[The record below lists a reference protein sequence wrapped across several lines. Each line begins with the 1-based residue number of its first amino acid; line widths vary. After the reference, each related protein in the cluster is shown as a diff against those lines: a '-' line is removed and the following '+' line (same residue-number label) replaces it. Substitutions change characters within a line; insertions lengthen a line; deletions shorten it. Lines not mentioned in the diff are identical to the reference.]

1 MRIIS
6 YIVSGAFTIS
16 ALALISGCKDS
27 EVFDDGFRTTMVKPS
42 DVKLDKVAYWPG
54 DPVSCSFTL
63 ENETNYPIDIREVKV
78 VIQNLD
84 DGGCVL
90 TEKSVASNLQIEPG
104 KSTAIDA
111 GVLYTLSETL
121 KPSSFCSVKFLLD
134 FEDGIANVID
144 GAYFRAI
151 NNQSLLTYDIQK
163 SDYQGL
169 SVYRQIGDMS
179 AGFGVL
185 KTMVAFDQG
194 IAATMEEAPQGGTYP
209 VAPTPEFLQRS
220 VRKTV
225 ELYNSEIGAS
235 TKIKRVVIGT
245 GIASVSYF
253 ATMMGAAYLPIH
265 YLVSAN
271 SASEIQAI
279 LDYSNQNGYSSY
291 ATLGYD
297 GSMPDV
303 GVAWIKLLDL
313 PEEYKQ
319 FITDHQVEEV
329 YIYGVGQEGHGESY
343 SRKVMTQDTP
353 SEEYAPG
360 SLYILYTNFG
370 SDADIDA
377 LKHRLYD
384 YNQLKLGE
392 GQYISDWESG
402 IVDDQIT
409 NISGSAQ
416 ATANV
421 KAYTIETDDMM
432 ALYNISSYLMLQY
445 IKKNQSKLQAPFVN
459 GIIFNEYLTNH
470 PQYEA
475 YVGYVPLLYWQFNP
489 ASSTIDRIDSYLK
502 PATANYFPD
511 VADNL
516 YAGSF
521 YLNANM
527 RRYEFYDG
535 LKAKG
540 ANAENIIIRQSL
552 DKWNPADDG
561 ETEEYLGHINNKI
574 GSAEEFAY
582 DIIER
587 IGVQNY
593 RDAVKSMEYLTL
605 EELRTI
611 CTQVGNMRLIEH

>member
-6 YIVSGAFTIS
+6 YIVSSILLTSVCTLMG
-16 ALALISGCKDS
+16 GCKDS
-27 EVFDDGFRTTMVKPS
+27 ESLDDGFHTTMAKAS
-42 DVKLDKVAYWPG
+42 DVKLNKVAYWPG
-54 DPVSCSFTL
+54 ESVSCSFTL
-63 ENETNYPIDIREVKV
+63 KNETNYPVDIREVKV
-78 VIQNLD
+78 IIQNLD
-84 DGGCVL
+84 DDGCIL
-90 TEKSVASNLQIEPG
+90 AEKSVASQVKIEPG
-104 KSTAIDA
+104 GSIPVDA
-111 GVLYTLSETL
+111 GVLYTLPDGL

-134 FEDGIANVID
+134 FEDGISTAVD
-144 GAYFRAI
+144 GTYFRAI
-151 NNQSLLTYDIQK
+151 NEQSLLTYDIQK
-163 SDYQGL
+163 LDYQGL
-169 SVYRQIGDMS
+169 PVYRQIGDMS

-194 IAATMEEAPQGGTYP
+194 MAATMEEAPQGGTYP
-209 VAPTPEFLQRS
+209 VASTPEFLQRS

-225 ELYNSEIGAS
+225 ELYNSEIGAT

-271 SASEIQAI
+271 SASEVRAI
-279 LDYSNQNGYSSY
+279 LDYSNLNGYSSY

-297 GSMPDV
+297 GSMPGV

-319 FITDHQVEEV
+319 FIKEHQVEEI

-343 SRKVMTQDTP
+343 ARKVIIENTP
-353 SEEYAPG
+353 SEEYASG

-384 YNQLKLGE
+384 YNQLRLGG

-409 NISGSAQ
+409 NISSSAQ
-416 ATANV
+416 AMTNV

-432 ALYNISSYLMLQY
+432 ALYNISSFLTLQY
-445 IKKNQSKLQAPFVN
+445 IKKNQDKLQTPFVN

-475 YVGYVPLLYWQFNP
+475 YVGYVPLLYWQFNSA
-489 ASSTIDRIDSYLK
+489 ASTVERIDGYLK
-502 PATANYFPD
+502 PAIAGYFPD
-511 VADNL
+511 AADDL

-521 YLNANM
+521 YLNSNM
-527 RRYEFYDG
+527 RRYEFFDE
-535 LKAKG
+535 LISKG
-540 ANAENIIIRQSL
+540 VRPERIRIRQSV
-552 DKWNPADDG
+552 DKWNPEDDE

-574 GSAEEFAY
+574 GSAEEFAS

-587 IGVQNY
+587 IGIQNY
-593 RDAVKSMEYLTL
+593 RSTVKSMECLTV

-611 CTQVGNMRLIEH
+611 CTQVGNMRLVEH